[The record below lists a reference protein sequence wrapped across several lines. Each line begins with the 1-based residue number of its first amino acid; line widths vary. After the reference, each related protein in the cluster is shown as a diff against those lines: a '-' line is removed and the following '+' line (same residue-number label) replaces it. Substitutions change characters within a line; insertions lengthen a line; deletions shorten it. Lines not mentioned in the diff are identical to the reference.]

1 MYHYGQLFV
10 QQDPREA
17 LIVSLRREVEALQN
31 ENDHLRNA
39 LDINKTSS
47 ASVSNVKMPP
57 NMDMDRL
64 IQMDPKEL
72 VDLVKHYANENEAL
86 RRENADLFNS
96 RDLLQRDHEIVCRE
110 NERLLK
116 KLEDVNS

>member
-1 MYHYGQLFV
+1 MC
-10 QQDPREA
+10 
-17 LIVSLRREVEALQN
+17 
-31 ENDHLRNA
+31 
-39 LDINKTSS
+39 LD
-47 ASVSNVKMPP
+47 VKMPP

-86 RRENADLFNS
+86 RRENAELFNS

>member
-1 MYHYGQLFV
+1 
-10 QQDPREA
+10 
-17 LIVSLRREVEALQN
+17 
-31 ENDHLRNA
+31 
-39 LDINKTSS
+39 
-47 ASVSNVKMPP
+47 MPP

-86 RRENADLFNS
+86 RRENAELFNS
-96 RDLLQRDHEIVCRE
+96 RDHLQRDHEIVCRE